1 MCNDMLHATCY
12 ILATHAHTTPTAED
26 GRRWHRERVEG
37 WCAPK
42 DDHSGAARVE
52 HWHAPD
58 TKTTYTKKVHH
69 GKAQTQDLHLKL
81 SPYTRNYHLILET
94 ITLYSHLVLSPYT
107 RTLNYHLILAPYT
120 ITTYTKTAKQRT
132 DALQTAK
139 AYNKGIHQVMH
150 TMDEYH
156 MFTGAVRAG
165 GPTFAF
171 VAPAFVAGEF
181 VALSRCPGVFL
192 VYILVFLVYILFLCI
207 ILFLCT
213 SLSFLCTSLSFL
225 CTSLTLSGHTIWY
238 SK

>member
-81 SPYTRNYHLILET
+81 SPYTRNYHLILAPCT
-94 ITLYSHLVLSPYT
+94 ITLYSHLLLSP
-107 RTLNYHLILAPYT
+107 RTLRPQSRGLMRCKQQKH
-120 ITTYTKTAKQRT
+120 TTKAYTKWCTRWTNTICSQVRYGLVDLHLHSSHLHSSQVNSSPSQ
-132 DALQTAK
+132 DA
-139 AYNKGIHQVMH
+139 QV
-150 TMDEYH
+150 
-156 MFTGAVRAG
+156 
-165 GPTFAF
+165 
-171 VAPAFVAGEF
+171 
-181 VALSRCPGVFL
+181 
-192 VYILVFLVYILFLCI
+192 
-207 ILFLCT
+207 
-213 SLSFLCTSLSFL
+213 SFLCTSLSFL
-225 CTSLTLSGHTIWY
+225 CTSSSCVSSSSCVHPCLSCVHPCL
-238 SK
+238 SCVHP